1 VTSLPPNLLARAV
14 RAALLEDVGPG
25 DLTCEAVVPAG
36 TRATGV
42 ITAGSSLVLA
52 GADAARC
59 AFLEMDPDA
68 HVENLARAGD
78 EVAAGGSVLR
88 VEGAA
93 RAILSAERTALNFL
107 ARMSGIATLTRRCV
121 QAVSGTQA
129 AIYDTRKTTPGL
141 RLLDRHAVAVG
152 GGCNH
157 RAGLYDAILI
167 KDNHLAVAGGPG
179 AATRAARERFGS
191 RHLLEVE
198 VEDLRAL
205 DEALEAEADIILLDN
220 MTVALVAESVRR
232 AAARTGG
239 RPLLEA
245 SGGITLQ
252 NIRAYAEA
260 GVDRISLGIL
270 THSAPAS
277 DLSLT
282 LLPAGREA
290 GLP

>member
-1 VTSLPPNLLARAV
+1 
-14 RAALLEDVGPG
+14 
-25 DLTCEAVVPAG
+25 
-36 TRATGV
+36 
-42 ITAGSSLVLA
+42 
-52 GADAARC
+52 
-59 AFLEMDPDA
+59 MDPDA

-129 AIYDTRKTTPGL
+129 AIYDTRKTSPGL

-152 GGCNH
+152 GGRNH

-179 AATRAARERFGS
+179 AATRAARELFGS
-191 RHLLEVE
+191 RYLLELE
-198 VEDLRAL
+198 VDDLRAL

-232 AAARTGG
+232 ASARTGS

-245 SGGITLQ
+245 SGGITLE

-277 DLSLT
+277 DLSLA

-290 GLP
+290 GLR